1 VPVSASNRTGES
13 DWQVINKID
22 ARFRFSMLTAPAGT
36 MVSINGGAPIAPQ
49 WDGTTAYVETAALD
63 QVKFLIPW
71 STLDGGKYTYVTR
84 IDPVG
89 EVPTYGTGS
98 NYGGQSDP
106 GALLDCSTTTL
117 NVYPGT
123 KEGTVLP
130 NNNCMS
136 TTVSKFVGDG
146 SFVKK
151 ILGLGTFTLGDGTVI
166 NDARRAS
173 PGRDI
178 EYTVS
183 LTMGDSSGT
192 RSPAVCDVWDPKQQ
206 RLTKAASDWTV
217 AMTGSKTSTVFSAA
231 LPTAQVYYTTK
242 DLRPAGAP
250 NASTDVP
257 NCGNPSDTSTW
268 STTPP
273 ADITTVS
280 GIMVVVPGSAPLA
293 AGSVDIRL
301 PFATGLASNFSTLVT
316 PNVRDYMGY
325 TPNTTTDLTNWGGYS
340 AALTVLKASL
350 WPEVSYEVNTA
361 LPIGQVT
368 YTTQLRLNRSIY
380 GAAPA
385 DATYFARVYLDNCM
399 LNPQIDTAQ
408 FPDLISWKYV
418 DNGQDPTKCGTSS
431 NSYYLLEFPVN
442 NRGWTSGINITWTTP
457 ENSAPGDE
465 YVMYVDHVVGKGGD
479 QYAPASFDRKYTKT
493 YTVAPSSVI
502 GASKTTQNPSV
513 RVDTQFSD
521 TVGWFNYSDQSV
533 GRTQFIDVLPYNG
546 DANGSK
552 FSGTAPLS
560 KIEYVGKQAQASTYE
575 YTKAAP
581 DTVNSD
587 PAAASNTDGTTIWCA
602 ALSGGDC
609 PSSLAEVTALR
620 FTTPNFDKG
629 MNQYYRL
636 TFAPTGNQQ
645 DDVYINA
652 LSKGRSADLLQAVP
666 APAPVKTVV
675 WDTVISGHVYED
687 QDRDATKDDGEPL
700 IPSYQVDLLDK
711 DGEVVATTTTNADGY
726 YEFRRLVPGDYQT
739 RITLVDPY
747 SDITQSWTNQ
757 DAASGQSGTITLG
770 ERGVVKN
777 VDFGLAATVTITLNK
792 VADQCA
798 DGDVCPLT
806 GAAFDLYRNTAAE
819 GEDPVW
825 ERVGAF
831 TPNADDTSVF
841 TYADLRPGTYAAK
854 ETQAPEGHNLL
865 AQDIVFTI
873 NGDGVTLADGT
884 TAATVI
890 GEDNLTIQV
899 SDTEKVLA
907 LPLTG
912 GQGQNMAMWLTVAG
926 LLGAFGLILLARRK
940 ATERR
945 A

>member
-1 VPVSASNRTGES
+1 MC
-13 DWQVINKID
+13 I
-22 ARFRFSMLTAPAGT
+22 
-36 MVSINGGAPIAPQ
+36 
-49 WDGTTAYVETAALD
+49 
-63 QVKFLIPW
+63 
-71 STLDGGKYTYVTR
+71 
-84 IDPVG
+84 
-89 EVPTYGTGS
+89 
-98 NYGGQSDP
+98 
-106 GALLDCSTTTL
+106 
-117 NVYPGT
+117 
-123 KEGTVLP
+123 
-130 NNNCMS
+130 
-136 TTVSKFVGDG
+136 
-146 SFVKK
+146 
-151 ILGLGTFTLGDGTVI
+151 
-166 NDARRAS
+166 
-173 PGRDI
+173 RD
-178 EYTVS
+178 S
-183 LTMGDSSGT
+183 
-192 RSPAVCDVWDPKQQ
+192 
-206 RLTKAASDWTV
+206 
-217 AMTGSKTSTVFSAA
+217 
-231 LPTAQVYYTTK
+231 
-242 DLRPAGAP
+242 
-250 NASTDVP
+250 
-257 NCGNPSDTSTW
+257 
-268 STTPP
+268 
-273 ADITTVS
+273 
-280 GIMVVVPGSAPLA
+280 
-293 AGSVDIRL
+293 
-301 PFATGLASNFSTLVT
+301 
-316 PNVRDYMGY
+316 
-325 TPNTTTDLTNWGGYS
+325 
-340 AALTVLKASL
+340 
-350 WPEVSYEVNTA
+350 
-361 LPIGQVT
+361 
-368 YTTQLRLNRSIY
+368 
-380 GAAPA
+380 
-385 DATYFARVYLDNCM
+385 
-399 LNPQIDTAQ
+399 
-408 FPDLISWKYV
+408 
-418 DNGQDPTKCGTSS
+418 
-431 NSYYLLEFPVN
+431 
-442 NRGWTSGINITWTTP
+442 
-457 ENSAPGDE
+457 
-465 YVMYVDHVVGKGGD
+465 
-479 QYAPASFDRKYTKT
+479 
-493 YTVAPSSVI
+493 
-502 GASKTTQNPSV
+502 
-513 RVDTQFSD
+513 
-521 TVGWFNYSDQSV
+521 
-533 GRTQFIDVLPYNG
+533 
-546 DANGSK
+546 
-552 FSGTAPLS
+552 
-560 KIEYVGKQAQASTYE
+560 
-575 YTKAAP
+575 
-581 DTVNSD
+581 
-587 PAAASNTDGTTIWCA
+587 
-602 ALSGGDC
+602 
-609 PSSLAEVTALR
+609 
-620 FTTPNFDKG
+620 
-629 MNQYYRL
+629 
-636 TFAPTGNQQ
+636 
-645 DDVYINA
+645 
-652 LSKGRSADLLQAVP
+652 SKGRSADLLQAVP